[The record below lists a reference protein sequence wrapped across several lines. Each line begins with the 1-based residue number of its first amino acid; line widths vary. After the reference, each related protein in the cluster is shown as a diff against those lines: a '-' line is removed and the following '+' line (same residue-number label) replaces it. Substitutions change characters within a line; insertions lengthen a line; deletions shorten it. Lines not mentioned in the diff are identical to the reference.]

1 MYQTFV
7 GIIEEGGFD
16 LDEML
21 HRIDYYHVAGQLT
34 DGEREQLTA
43 YAREKAVESQQL
55 DPQTEIRALW
65 AAVREL
71 QAAVNQSGGGTPAEE
86 YPAFSQPT
94 GAHDAYYTG
103 DGITWNGQR
112 YRSKI
117 DGNVW
122 SPETYPAGW
131 ELVNE

>member
-21 HRIDYYHVAGQLT
+21 HRIDYYHIAGQLT

-71 QAAVNQSGGGTPAEE
+71 QAAVNQSGGGAPAEE